1 MTTGVIG
8 GTGMIGSNIVGQLAG
23 GGEEVRILTRTPP
36 AEMAAGV
43 THARI
48 VPPASHKHGPHT
60 RGAAAGPDLA
70 IVADGAEEGN
80 V

>member
-1 MTTGVIG
+1 MPLTTISPSPQVRPVNPTVHASAGRS
-8 GTGMIGSNIVGQLAG
+8 GS
-23 GGEEVRILTRTPP
+23 
-36 AEMAAGV
+36 V

-48 VPPASHKHGPHT
+48 VPPASHTHGPHT
-60 RGAAAGPDLA
+60 RGAAGGPDLR